1 MDFDLF
7 GGLFDFNGD
16 GETDL
21 AETLMDVHILSE
33 MEDEEDG
40 KS

>member
-16 GETDL
+16 GVTDL
-21 AETLMDVHILSE
+21 AEEIIGIQILSD
-33 MEDEEDG
+33 MEEEEG
-40 KS
+40 EE